1 MSYQLIDGKKIS
13 EQLQNEIAEEVKK
26 LVSSGGKTPHLAAI
40 LVGDDPASKAYVGSK
55 VKACEKVGFKSTLIK
70 MDASTTEKALLQKI
84 DGLNKDEDIDGYIVQ
99 LPLPKHIDEQKIN
112 EAILPSKDV
121 DGFHPVNLG
130 RLVLD
135 LPTYVSATPF
145 GIIQL
150 LARYNIPTEG
160 KHCVVLGRSHIVGS
174 PMSILMSKNAK
185 PGNCTVSLCHSRTKD
200 LKEFTL
206 KADII
211 IAAIGKPEF
220 LTADMVKPGA
230 VVIDVG
236 INRVDDASIE
246 KGYKLVGDVKFDE
259 VAPKCSYITP
269 VPGGVGP
276 MTIASLLNNTLLSA
290 KKEIYK

>member
-1 MSYQLIDGKKIS
+1 MSFNIIDGKKIS
-13 EQLQNEIAEEVKK
+13 EQLQNEIAEEVNKIKSAGKK
-26 LVSSGGKTPHLAAI
+26 IPHLAAI

-70 MDASTTEKALLQKI
+70 MDASISEKELLEKI
-84 DGLNKDEDIDGYIVQ
+84 DGLNKDPDIDGYIVQ
-99 LPLPKHIDEQKIN
+99 LPLPKHIDEQKVN

-145 GIIQL
+145 GIVQL

-160 KHCVVLGRSHIVGS
+160 KNCVVLGRSHIVGS
-174 PMSILMSKNAK
+174 PMSILMSKNAN
-185 PGNCTVSLCHSRTKD
+185 PGNCTVSLCHSRTKN

-206 KADII
+206 DADII

-220 LTADMVKPGA
+220 LSADMVKPGA

-236 INRVDDASIE
+236 INRVDDASLP
-246 KGYKLVGDVKFDE
+246 KGYKLVGDVKYDE

-276 MTIASLLNNTLLSA
+276 MTIASLLNNTLLAA
-290 KKEIYK
+290 KKEIYS

>member
-1 MSYQLIDGKKIS
+1 
-13 EQLQNEIAEEVKK
+13 
-26 LVSSGGKTPHLAAI
+26 
-40 LVGDDPASKAYVGSK
+40 
-55 VKACEKVGFKSTLIK
+55 
-70 MDASTTEKALLQKI
+70 LLQKI
-84 DGLNKDEDIDGYIVQ
+84 DGLNMDPDIDGYIVQ

-112 EAILPSKDV
+112 EAILPAKDV

-145 GIIQL
+145 GIVQL

-236 INRVDDASIE
+236 INRVDDASLE

>member
-1 MSYQLIDGKKIS
+1 MD
-13 EQLQNEIAEEVKK
+13 
-26 LVSSGGKTPHLAAI
+26 
-40 LVGDDPASKAYVGSK
+40 
-55 VKACEKVGFKSTLIK
+55 EK
-70 MDASTTEKALLQKI
+70 
-84 DGLNKDEDIDGYIVQ
+84 
-99 LPLPKHIDEQKIN
+99 QKIN
-112 EAILPSKDV
+112 EAILPAKDV

-145 GIIQL
+145 GIVQL

-236 INRVDDASIE
+236 INRVDDASLE

-259 VAPKCSYITP
+259 VAPKCSTSHLCRW
-269 VPGGVGP
+269 P

>member
-1 MSYQLIDGKKIS
+1 MSFQIIDGKKIS
-13 EQLQNEIAEEVKK
+13 EQLQSEIAAEVTKIK
-26 LVSSGGKTPHLAAI
+26 AAGNKIPHLAAI
-40 LVGDDPASKAYVGSK
+40 LVGDDPASRAYVGSK

-70 MDASTTEKALLQKI
+70 MEASTTEKELLEKI
-84 DGLNKDEDIDGYIVQ
+84 DGLNKDPDIDGYIVQ

-112 EAILPSKDV
+112 EAILPAKDV

-145 GIIQL
+145 GIVQL

-160 KHCVVLGRSHIVGS
+160 KHCVILGRSHIVGS
-174 PMSILMSKNAK
+174 PMSILMAKNAN
-185 PGNCTVSLCHSRTKD
+185 PGNCTVSLCHSRTKN

-206 KADII
+206 NADII
-211 IAAIGKPEF
+211 IAAIGKHEF

-236 INRVDDASIE
+236 IN
-246 KGYKLVGDVKFDE
+246 
-259 VAPKCSYITP
+259 
-269 VPGGVGP
+269 
-276 MTIASLLNNTLLSA
+276 
-290 KKEIYK
+290 

>member
-1 MSYQLIDGKKIS
+1 MELIDGKKIS
-13 EQLQNEIAEEVKK
+13 EQLQNEIAAEVKILK
-26 LVSSGGKTPHLAAI
+26 AAGKKTPHLAAI

-70 MDASTTEKALLQKI
+70 MDASTTEKELLQKI
-84 DGLNKDEDIDGYIVQ
+84 DGLNMDPDIDGYIVQ

-112 EAILPSKDV
+112 EAILPAKDV

-145 GIIQL
+145 GIVQL

-236 INRVDDASIE
+236 INRVDDATLE